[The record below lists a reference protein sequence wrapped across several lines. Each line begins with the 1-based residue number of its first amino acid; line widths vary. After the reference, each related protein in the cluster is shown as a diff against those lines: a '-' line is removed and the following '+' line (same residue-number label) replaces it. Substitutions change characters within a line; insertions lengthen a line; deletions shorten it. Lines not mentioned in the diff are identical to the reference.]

1 MFKKIIKL
9 NLLLLFFGTISI
21 AEIISNINVNGNKRL
36 SNESIIV
43 FTKVELNTDYDTNEL
58 NLIIKNLYE
67 TNFFKKI
74 SLKIENNTLI
84 IDVLEN
90 PIIENIEIIG
100 IANKGLLEAI
110 NKNLVL
116 KNRNSYIE
124 SLFLSDL
131 NLLKGFLKNNGF
143 YFSEIKSSYILN
155 EEQNSIRLTYDVDLG
170 NRARI
175 EDVIFLGDK
184 KIKDKKLL
192 SVITSEPSKFWK
204 FISKNTYLD
213 KSRINLDKRL
223 LKNYYKNKG
232 YYNVVIND
240 SFLEFQDNGY
250 FKLIFNITA
259 GKKHQFNKLTL
270 KIPDDYDKTYFQTIK
285 HLLSKLEQTT
295 YSLNQI
301 NSLLEE
307 VDKIALS
314 KQFEFINADMKE
326 TIIGDNLVDV
336 LITLSESEKHYVEKI
351 NIIGN
356 QFTLDEV
363 IRNALIVDEGDAY
376 NEILYNKSINS
387 IKSLNIFGSV
397 ESSVKDGSDD
407 NLKIIEIKV
416 EERPTGEI
424 TLGAGFGT
432 SGGSV
437 GGGITENNFLGKGV
451 RLDTNLFFTKNTVK
465 GKFVYSKPNFN
476 YTDNTLFTSI
486 QSTST
491 DVMSTAGYE
500 TNDLALSLGTRFEQY
515 NNLFFSPELS
525 TSFETLKTST
535 AASSALKKQAGDYFD
550 LNFNYSLDYDL
561 RNQQYQPTDGFR
573 NVFTQELPL
582 ISDTYDMIN
591 SFQSTKYNK
600 FNNDMVTRMH
610 FFSSIVNTLSD
621 DDVRISKRLYLPHK
635 KLRGFENGKVGPIEN
650 SKFIGGNYIAA
661 VNLSSSLP
669 QVLPTLEMADFSVF
683 VDAAN
688 VWGVD
693 YNSVLE
699 KNNKI
704 RSAVGINMDLNT
716 PIGPLSFSLSQPI
729 TKASTDVTETFRFN
743 LGTTF

>member
-9 NLLLLFFGTISI
+9 NLLLLFFGTFSI
-21 AEIISNINVNGNKRL
+21 AEIISNIDVNGNKRL

-43 FTKVELNTDYDTNEL
+43 FTKVELNNDYSTNEL
-58 NLIIKNLYE
+58 NIIIKDLYE

-74 SLKIENNTLI
+74 NLRIENNTLI

-100 IANKGLLEAI
+100 INNKGLLEVI

-131 NLLKGFLKNNGF
+131 NFLKSFLKNNGF
-143 YFSEIKSSYILN
+143 YFSEIKSSYLLN
-155 EEQNSIRLTYDVDLG
+155 EDQNSIRLTYDVDLG
-170 NRARI
+170 KRARI

-232 YYNVVIND
+232 YYDVVIND

-270 KIPDDYDKTYFQTIK
+270 KIPDNYDKTYFQTITN
-285 HLLSKLEQTT
+285 LLSKLEKTT
-295 YSLNQI
+295 YSLNEI

-307 VDKIALS
+307 VDNIALS

-326 TIIGDNLVDV
+326 TKISDNLVDV

-356 QFTLDEV
+356 QFTLEEV

-376 NEILYNKSINS
+376 NEILYNKSINL

-397 ESSVKDGSDD
+397 ESSVKDGSND

-432 SGGSV
+432 SGGSI
-437 GGGITENNFLGKGV
+437 GGGISENNFLGKGV
-451 RLDTNLFFTKNTVK
+451 RLDTNLFFTKSTVK

-491 DVMSTAGYE
+491 DVMSSAGYE
-500 TNDLALSLGTRFEQY
+500 TNNLAFSLGTRFEQY

-525 TSFETLKTST
+525 TTFETLKTST

-561 RNQQYQPTDGFR
+561 RNQRYQPTDGFR

-582 ISDTYDMIN
+582 ISDTYDVVN
-591 SFQSTKYNK
+591 SFQSTKYSQFK
-600 FNNDMVTRMH
+600 NDMVTRMH

-621 DDVRISKRLYLPHK
+621 DDVRISKRLYLPSK

-661 VNLSSSLP
+661 VNISSSLP
-669 QVLPTLEMADFSVF
+669 QVLPTLEMADFSIF

-716 PIGPLSFSLSQPI
+716 PIGPLSFSLSQAI

>member
-561 RNQQYQPTDGFR
+561 RNQRYQPTDGFR

-729 TKASTDVTETFRFN
+729 TKADGDITETVRFN
-743 LGTTF
+743 IGTSF

>member
-1 MFKKIIKL
+1 MFKKIITL

-561 RNQQYQPTDGFR
+561 RNQRYQPTDGFR

>member
-58 NLIIKNLYE
+58 NLIIKDLYE

-285 HLLSKLEQTT
+285 HLLSQLEQTT

-561 RNQQYQPTDGFR
+561 RNQRYQPTDGFR

>member
-561 RNQQYQPTDGFR
+561 RNQRYQPTDGFR

>member
-1 MFKKIIKL
+1 MFKKILKL

-561 RNQQYQPTDGFR
+561 RNQRYQPTDGFR

>member
-43 FTKVELNTDYDTNEL
+43 FTKVELNTHYDTNEL